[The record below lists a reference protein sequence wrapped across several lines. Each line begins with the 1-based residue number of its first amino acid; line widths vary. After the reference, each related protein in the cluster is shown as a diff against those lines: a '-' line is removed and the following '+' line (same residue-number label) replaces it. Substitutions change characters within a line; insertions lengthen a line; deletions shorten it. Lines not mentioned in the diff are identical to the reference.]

1 MAERCR
7 RRVAG
12 AAHLLEQDA
21 RMEGKALSDVSVWGC
36 LPCFMLFNPF
46 TANSFVSHAVV
57 VVFLPWS
64 VFRRRISRP
73 KLLLFRM
80 VFCVRVRKKLEFKL
94 EAVSHK

>member
-57 VVFLPWS
+57 VVFL
-64 VFRRRISRP
+64 
-73 KLLLFRM
+73 LFSSL
-80 VFCVRVRKKLEFKL
+80 VSLQKKDKQTKTAAFQDGVLC
-94 EAVSHK
+94 